1 MMISRVK
8 SADKALI
15 FEIKRGDAI
24 KTVSILPQDGK
35 IGSYVGYNVTDINK
49 DFRYKYGF
57 FESIGEGIEETYAQ
71 SRMTLEL
78 LGTLVSKIV
87 TPHTATDRDEAVKSL
102 GGPIA
107 VGNLFVGLVDAKA
120 TLSVII
126 MIAALISINLGV
138 FNLLPFPA
146 LDGGR
151 FFFLMINKGLSS
163 VFGKRALVGKI
174 EHMIHIAGFS
184 FLILVSIFVA
194 YQDIVKIIFK

>member
-1 MMISRVK
+1 MTP
-8 SADKALI
+8 
-15 FEIKRGDAI
+15 EH
-24 KTVSILPQDGK
+24 GK
-35 IGSYVGYNVTDINK
+35 IGSYVGYNVTNIDKN
-49 DFRYKYGF
+49 FRYQYGF
-57 FESIGEGIEETYAQ
+57 LESIREGVKETYAQ
-71 SRMTLEL
+71 SQMTLEL

-87 TPHTATDRDEAVKSL
+87 TPHTATDRDEAVSSL

-107 VGNLFVGLVDAKA
+107 VGNLFVSLIDAKA

-151 FFFLMINKGLSS
+151 FFFLAISTLFSFL
-163 VFGKRALVGKI
+163 FGKKALVGKI
-174 EHMIHIAGFS
+174 EHIIHIAGFS

-194 YQDIVKIIFK
+194 YQDVVKIIFK

>member
-1 MMISRVK
+1 M
-8 SADKALI
+8 
-15 FEIKRGDAI
+15 
-24 KTVSILPQDGK
+24 
-35 IGSYVGYNVTDINK
+35 
-49 DFRYKYGF
+49 
-57 FESIGEGIEETYAQ
+57 ESIGEGIKETYYQ

-78 LGTLVSKIV
+78 LGTLASKIIM
-87 TPHTATDRDEAVKSL
+87 PHTSTDRDEAVKSL

-107 VGNLFVGLVDAKA
+107 VGNLFVDLIDAKA
-120 TLSVII
+120 SFSTIV

-151 FFFLMINKGLSS
+151 FFFLAINRTLSS
-163 VFGKRALVGKI
+163 IFGKKTLVNKI

-194 YQDIVKIIFK
+194 YQDIVKIFFK